1 MNNSDLSRRQLLRRL
16 GLTGAALAVPGA
28 LLAACGSDGDG
39 DGDTSQPAAAGE
51 GGDLT
56 GQKIKVATFGGFF
69 EENYKEIYPD
79 FTAATGI
86 EVESISEPGGGAWLV
101 QLQQG
106 VRAGQA
112 PADVSML
119 SNIDILKALSGDLL
133 LTYSES
139 DVDNARFQADG
150 YLRKTQGGD
159 IYGMGAASWFL
170 TLVTNT
176 DRIPESPT
184 SWKALWAPEHA
195 GSIALPNTAS
205 TSFLLDITAVTWF
218 EEGQA
223 MLDSEEGIEE
233 VLAKLKELSNG
244 VQLWWRDEAT
254 AQQDFNSGEV
264 AIGEFYHDIT
274 AYAASQGE
282 PLQSVFPEEGAI
294 SDSGSWGITKTTEAP
309 DAAVAFVDWFSH
321 PEIQA
326 RLATTLGTTP
336 TVAREH
342 MDLTDAD
349 YEAVAGP
356 GLDVAIRPAYEMYQE
371 REDWLNQ
378 RWSEEIFAS

>member
-1 MNNSDLSRRQLLRRL
+1 MKHSELTRRQLLRRL
-16 GLTGAALAVPGA
+16 GVTGAALAVPGS
-28 LLAACGSDGDG
+28 LLAACGGDDDAG
-39 DGDTSQPAAAGE
+39 TTAAPGSSS
-51 GGDLT
+51 GGDVA

-69 EENYKEIYPD
+69 EENYKAIYPD
-79 FTAATGI
+79 FTAETGI
-86 EVESISEPGGGAWLV
+86 EVESVSEPGGGAWLV

-106 VRAGQA
+106 VRAGAA

-119 SNIDILKALSGDLL
+119 GNIDILKALSGDLL

-139 DVDNARFQADG
+139 DVDNAGFQADG
-150 YLRKTQGGD
+150 YVRRTEAGD

-176 DRIPESPT
+176 ERVAESPK
-184 SWKALWAPEHA
+184 SWKALWDPQFA
-195 GSIALPNTAS
+195 GDLALPNTAN
-205 TSFLLDITAVTWF
+205 TAFLLDITAKTWF

-223 MLDSEEGIEE
+223 MLDSEEGIDEL
-233 VLAKLKELSNG
+233 LAKLKELTPG
-244 VQLWWRDEAT
+244 VKLWWRDEAT

-274 AYAASQGE
+274 VYAASQGE
-282 PLQSVFPEEGAI
+282 PLRSVFPEEGAI
-294 SDSGSWGITKTTEAP
+294 SDSGSWGITKTTKSPEACI
-309 DAAVAFVDWFSH
+309 AFVDWFSQ

-336 TVAREH
+336 TVAPEH
-342 MDLTDAD
+342 MELTAAD

-356 GLDVAIRPAYEMYQE
+356 GLDVAIKPRYEAYQE
-371 REDWLNQ
+371 REDWINQ

>member
-1 MNNSDLSRRQLLRRL
+1 MTNPELTRRQLLRRL
-16 GLTGAALAVPGA
+16 GITGAALAVPGT
-28 LLAACGSDGDG
+28 LLAACGDDSSGQTTAGAGQSDGG
-39 DGDTSQPAAAGE
+39 TSGAK
-51 GGDLT
+51 L
-56 GQKIKVATFGGFF
+56 KVATFGGFF

-79 FTAATGI
+79 FTAETGI

-106 VRAGQA
+106 VRAGAA

-139 DVDNARFQADG
+139 DVENAGFQADG
-150 YLRKTQGGD
+150 YLRKTDSGD

-176 DRIPESPT
+176 DRVAESPT
-184 SWKALWAPEHA
+184 SWKALWTPEFA
-195 GSIALPNTAS
+195 GDLALPNTAN

-218 EEGQA
+218 DEGQA
-223 MLDSEEGIEE
+223 MLETEEGIDE
-233 VLAKLKELSNG
+233 VLAKLAELEGG
-244 VQLWWRDEAT
+244 VKLWWRDEAT

-282 PLQSVFPEEGAI
+282 PLRSVFPEEGAI
-294 SDSGSWGITKTTEAP
+294 GDSGSWGITKTTTEP
-309 DAAVAFVDWFSH
+309 DAAIAFVDWFSQ

-336 TVAREH
+336 TVKPETMELSA
-342 MDLTDAD
+342 AD

-356 GLDVAIRPAYEMYQE
+356 GLDAAIRPAYEAYQE
-371 REDWLNQ
+371 REDWIDQ